1 MADVTLLLVMNL
13 GFAWGATTAPDPT
26 GGKLASQAS
35 NGINRRYT
43 YNYGYRYIRAG
54 VAWTSLL
61 LSRLAL

>member
-13 GFAWGATTAPDPT
+13 GFAWGATTVSPGEVASIPART
-26 GGKLASQAS
+26 GLNK
-35 NGINRRYT
+35 RYT